1 MQVEITSDLSVEPV
15 SVAEARDYLRITTTA
30 EDTIISGLIT
40 SARMRLEKFANL
52 SFGAKTIK
60 VYFNELYD
68 WQELP
73 SQPKATITSV
83 KDSEDIVLI
92 YEERGTPFKSIK
104 TSSSNGVIVIYT
116 VVGFVND
123 AIKEAIK
130 KEVATAYDYRQNFS
144 EGQTYKMSND
154 AKMLVQPFSRNTF
167 LGI

>member
-15 SVAEARDYLRITTTA
+15 SVAEARAYLRITTTA
-30 EDTIISGLIT
+30 EDSIISGLIT
-40 SARMRLEKFANL
+40 SARMRLEKYANL
-52 SFGAKTIK
+52 SFGAKTIQC
-60 VYFNELYD
+60 YFNELYG

-73 SQPKATITSV
+73 YQPNSTITSI
-83 KDSEDIVLI
+83 KDNDADDLV
-92 YEERGTPFKSIK
+92 YEERGVPYKSIK
-104 TSSSNGVIVIYT
+104 VSGSNGVIVIYE
-116 VVGFVND
+116 VEGLVNE

-144 EGQTYKMSND
+144 EGQTYQMSND